1 MDAAVMHTKHD
12 AACPHSPLPAR
23 SPDRF
28 LRSAHSL
35 ANSVEHSNAPGHDA
49 CQCVVCEQL
58 DDIDMQYFGRVLRN
72 DRARSTL
79 VQTFALGMGFC
90 PAHAA
95 RAAALHGNAADTVRD
110 SIRDAKRHLGELLD
124 RTALQD
130 ELMQDIMFGA
140 RGRCPAC
147 TYVRRVEGRVL
158 ARVQRAF
165 EQQKP
170 SSPPP
175 MCFVHLQSLMQRIEP
190 RLLGRT
196 KRLLRARSLAVLH
209 AIDLP
214 HVCHDDRMTQACRHL
229 CPFEFDSGG
238 NVPAEHCDC
247 PICEDV
253 AIAQRRWLGTAVD
266 NVRLRQ
272 PGWIALPTCHRHLL
286 QCMRQPDPDLQHAA
300 LARYFEVTLPGRP
313 VAAPSAP
320 PSPKR
325 RRRKHARWFDPCH
338 DTRHEHDASQGSEA
352 QPRESCP
359 GCDAQEIAARKSVA
373 RLIRNVSRAE
383 DDDALAR
390 AVEGVCLKH
399 FAEAF
404 IYASEPRIEQ
414 RLRRALGDMLRRDG
428 ETRECGAGR
437 HALDEC

>member
-1 MDAAVMHTKHD
+1 MHTKHD
-12 AACPHSPLPAR
+12 ATRSHSPLPAR

-28 LRSAHSL
+28 VRSTRGL
-35 ANSVEHSNAPGHDA
+35 VDSVEHSNAPGNDA
-49 CQCVVCEQL
+49 CRCVVCEQL

-79 VQTFALGMGFC
+79 VQAFTLSMGFC
-90 PAHAA
+90 HAHAA
-95 RAAALHGNAADTVRD
+95 RAAALHGNAADAVQD
-110 SIRDAKRHLGELLD
+110 SIRNAKRHLCELLD
-124 RTALQD
+124 RTVLQD
-130 ELMQDIMFGA
+130 ELIQDIVFGA

-158 ARVQRAF
+158 ARVQHAL

-170 SSPPP
+170 FSPPP

-190 RLLGRT
+190 GLLGQT
-196 KRLLRARSLAVLH
+196 KRLLRARSLAVLG

-214 HVCHDDRMTQACRHL
+214 HVSHDDRMTQACCRL
-229 CPFEFDSGG
+229 YPFEFESSGKF
-238 NVPAEHCDC
+238 PAAHCDC

-253 AIAQRRWLGTAVD
+253 AIAQRRWLGTAID

-272 PGWIALPTCHRHLL
+272 PGWIALPTCHLHLL
-286 QCMRQPDPDLQHAA
+286 QCMRQSDSDLQHAA
-300 LARYFEVTLPGRP
+300 LARYFEAVLPGRP

-325 RRRKHARWFDPCH
+325 HRRKHARWFDPRH
-338 DTRHEHDASQGSEA
+338 KTQHEHDASQGSEA

-383 DDDALAR
+383 DDDALASV
-390 AVEGVCLKH
+390 VEGVCLKH

-404 IYASEPRIEQ
+404 IYASEPHIEQ
-414 RLRRALGDMLRRDG
+414 RLRRALGNVLRRDC
-428 ETRECGAGR
+428 ETGECGPSQQ
-437 HALDEC
+437 ALDEC

>member
-12 AACPHSPLPAR
+12 AARPHSPLPAR
-23 SPDRF
+23 SPDRIH
-28 LRSAHSL
+28 RSARGL
-35 ANSVEHSNAPGHDA
+35 ADSVEHSNEPNNDA
-49 CQCVVCEQL
+49 CKCVVCEQL

-79 VQTFALGMGFC
+79 AQTLTLSMGFC
-90 PAHAA
+90 HAHAA
-95 RAAALHGNAADTVRD
+95 RAATLRGQTSDTVRD
-110 SIRDAKRHLGELLD
+110 SIRDAERHLCDLLD

-130 ELMQDIMFGA
+130 ELMQDIVFGA

-158 ARVQRAF
+158 ARVQREL

-170 SSPPP
+170 FSPPP

-190 RLLGRT
+190 KLLVRT
-196 KRLLRARSLAVLH
+196 KRLLRARSLAVLGE
-209 AIDLP
+209 IDRP
-214 HVCHDDRMTQACRHL
+214 CASHDDRITQVCRRL
-229 CPFEFDSGG
+229 YPFAFNNGV
-238 NVPAEHCDC
+238 NLPAAHCDC

-253 AIAQRRWLGTAVD
+253 AIAQRRWLGTAID

-286 QCMRQPDPDLQHAA
+286 LCIRQPDSDLQHAA
-300 LARYFEVTLPGRP
+300 LARYFEAALPGRP
-313 VAAPSAP
+313 MTTPTAPL
-320 PSPKR
+320 SPRR
-325 RRRKHARWFDPCH
+325 RRRKHARWFDPRH
-338 DTRHEHDASQGSEA
+338 DTRPEHDPVQGNET

-359 GCDAQEIAARKSVA
+359 GCDAEEIAARKSVA

-383 DDDALAR
+383 YDDALAR

-404 IYASEPRIEQ
+404 IYASEPHIEQ
-414 RLRRALGDMLRRDG
+414 RLRRALGNMLRRDR
-428 ETRECGAGR
+428 ETGECGASQQ
-437 HALDEC
+437 ALDEC